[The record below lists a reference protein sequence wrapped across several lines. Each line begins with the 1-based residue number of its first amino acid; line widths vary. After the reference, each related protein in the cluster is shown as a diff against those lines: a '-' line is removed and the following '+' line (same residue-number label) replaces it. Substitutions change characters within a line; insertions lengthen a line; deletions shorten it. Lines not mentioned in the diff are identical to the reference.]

1 MSDPTAK
8 IKPTQTK
15 ENKMTREQTLRLN
28 ELMRLAKDG
37 DYFSNAEFDELAM
50 LMKIRGY
57 H

>member
-8 IKPTQTK
+8 IKPTTK
-15 ENKMTREQTLRLN
+15 GNKMTREQQLRLR
-28 ELMRLAKDG
+28 ELMNLAEKG
-37 DYFSNAEFDELAM
+37 DYFSMSEFDELAM